1 MRVLVTGGAGY
12 IGGHTCV
19 ELLLAG
25 HSVLILDNLSNST
38 MAAVEAIDR
47 AAGESTDRFPVDFV
61 QGDIRDGDLLAT
73 LLRQRRIDAVMHFA
87 ASKSAAE
94 SCLRPLDY
102 FDNNVGG
109 TLSLLRAMQ
118 RSGVQRFVFSSSAAV
133 YGDVAANPIPESEP
147 ARPAHPYGRSKW
159 ICEQVLADLVQ
170 AEPEMRSVVLR
181 YFNPAG
187 AHSSGLL
194 GDAPVGDARSLFW
207 WLGQVANGKHRALPV
222 FGNDY
227 STPDGTGVRDYLHVT
242 DVALAHV
249 AALDFIAARP
259 ANVTLNL
266 GRGCGLSVLDAV
278 RAFEK
283 ASGHAVPLEFRPRR
297 PGDVASS
304 VADPTRAHA
313 LLDWRA
319 QRGIE
324 QICMDAWRWHSM
336 DKSGM
341 DAQQDD

>member
-25 HSVLILDNLSNST
+25 HSVLVLDNLSNSS
-38 MAAVEAIDR
+38 AAAIEAIGR
-47 AAGESTDRFPVDFV
+47 AVGGAMNRSSFAFV
-61 QGDIRDGDLLAT
+61 HGDIRDDALLGA
-73 LLRQRRIDAVMHFA
+73 LFERHRIDAVMHFA
-87 ASKSAAE
+87 ALKSAAE
-94 SCLRPLDY
+94 SCRHPLDY

-109 TLSLLRAMQ
+109 TLSLLLAMQ
-118 RSGVQRFVFSSSAAV
+118 RAGVQRLVFSSSAAV
-133 YGDVAANPIPESEP
+133 YGEAAASPIPECAP
-147 ARPAHPYGRSKW
+147 AHPVHPYGRSKW
-159 ICEQVLADLVQ
+159 ICEQMLADSVQ
-170 AEPEMRSVVLR
+170 ADPGLRSVVLR

-207 WLGQVANGKHRALPV
+207 SLGQVASGINRALPV

-227 STPDGTGVRDYLHVT
+227 PTADGTGVRDYLHVT
-242 DVALAHV
+242 DVARAHV

-259 ANVTLNL
+259 VSVTLNL
-266 GRGCGLSVLDAV
+266 GRGRGLSVLDVV

-283 ASGHAVPLEFRPRR
+283 VSGRPIALEFRPRR

-304 VADPTRAHA
+304 VADAARAHA

-319 QRGIE
+319 QQGIE
-324 QICMDAWRWHSM
+324 QICMDAWRWHSIGR
-336 DKSGM
+336 SGM
-341 DAQQDD
+341 GVQG